1 MINEEGK
8 KTLNMGKI
16 RYLSNINITISL
28 VKFLHHKNENF
39 RKIIIKLELI
49 TNLVPLSLGM
59 TVRTPKEPIIILEK
73 ESSNEDSRKYEE

>member
-39 RKIIIKLELI
+39 RKIIIKLE
-49 TNLVPLSLGM
+49 
-59 TVRTPKEPIIILEK
+59 
-73 ESSNEDSRKYEE
+73 